1 MSLRGAHR
9 DGVASALSR
18 FKLSGALGAPPGV
31 APRGDEQSHGTD
43 RHQYPARSP
52 ASTPDSQDPDMPDW
66 LWTVSDVGHLAPGRA
81 DGTYG
86 QEVIG

>member
-1 MSLRGAHR
+1 MSLHGAHR
-9 DGVASALSR
+9 NGVTSALSR
-18 FKLSGALGAPPGV
+18 FKLSGAMGASPGV
-31 APRGDEQSHGTD
+31 TPRGDGQSHGTE

-52 ASTPDSQDPDMPDW
+52 SSPPDSQDPNMPDW
-66 LWTVSDVGHLAPGRA
+66 LWNISDINHLAPGRT

>member
-1 MSLRGAHR
+1 MSLQIAQRN
-9 DGVASALSR
+9 GVLSALTR
-18 FKLSGALGAPPGV
+18 FKLSGALGASPGV

-43 RHQYPARSP
+43 RHQYPARPPTSDP
-52 ASTPDSQDPDMPDW
+52 NNQDPNMPDW
-66 LWTVSDVGHLAPGRA
+66 LWTVSDINHLAPGRA

>member
-1 MSLRGAHR
+1 MLKQARNQ
-9 DGVASALSR
+9 GVRAALAR
-18 FKLSGALGAPPGV
+18 FKLSGAMGAPPGV
-31 APRGDEQSHGTD
+31 APRGDEQSHGTE

-52 ASTPDSQDPDMPDW
+52 ASDPNNQDPDMSDW
-66 LWTVSDVGHLAPGRA
+66 LWTVSDVNHLAPGRA